1 MPRSN
6 KSWRMRRKSNSIV
19 PPPQRKYLHHFPER
33 LTATG
38 RPVHSAIKAEL
49 HYTTIAA
56 TSQPKFGRRGA
67 AAEVDAR
74 NLHFIGLRRT
84 GRGGSQTPGR
94 GGAVKLRGQTTS
106 FIIDVND
113 RGERSELSGAVKNQS
128 QSRSRANG
136 RVYSI
141 TNLYQPKPRE
151 RLFFLRSKLAKVQPL
166 KALPPF
172 GKLPHNFTALARAF
186 LTA

>member
-67 AAEVDAR
+67 AAEVMRATCTLSVSAERGAAAVKHRGAAAR
-74 NLHFIGLRRT
+74 SSFEVKQRRLLLMSTTGANVLSYQARLKIKVKAVAERT
-84 GRGGSQTPGR
+84 G
-94 GGAVKLRGQTTS
+94 A
-106 FIIDVND
+106 
-113 RGERSELSGAVKNQS
+113 
-128 QSRSRANG
+128 
-136 RVYSI
+136 
-141 TNLYQPKPRE
+141 
-151 RLFFLRSKLAKVQPL
+151 
-166 KALPPF
+166 
-172 GKLPHNFTALARAF
+172 FTV
-186 LTA
+186 

>member
-1 MPRSN
+1 MSTTGAN
-6 KSWRMRRKSNSIV
+6 VLSY
-19 PPPQRKYLHHFPER
+19 QAR
-33 LTATG
+33 LK
-38 RPVHSAIKAEL
+38 I
-49 HYTTIAA
+49 
-56 TSQPKFGRRGA
+56 
-67 AAEVDAR
+67 EV
-74 NLHFIGLRRT
+74 N
-84 GRGGSQTPGR
+84 
-94 GGAVKLRGQTTS
+94 
-106 FIIDVND
+106 
-113 RGERSELSGAVKNQS
+113 E
-128 QSRSRANG
+128 RSRADG